1 MTTAPNT
8 DAHDPRIGLD
18 SRRMAITIVAAVV
31 FLVAW
36 IGAGLL
42 EVKAQDSYVTSPG
55 PSLLRIALIAV
66 SGAAAITIA
75 RGLRPIARNV
85 FIVVTVFLCAI
96 EALKWIFTID
106 MLGTDT
112 GGLAGN
118 PTLTTSLGVV
128 SLIVAV
134 AYPIVVAL
142 ALAAVTA
149 PLVPVAEAAAP
160 AVLCRRSRAAAFG
173 LFAATGIVLLVWL
186 LRTMFVDAMFLFEYG
201 DAFNALGA
209 AVGFVSAIAALRVV
223 AESRSLPADEPAL
236 GSSSSGTTPRSA
248 RTLAFVIVA
257 CGLLLCLES
266 TLLAVG
272 YPPVSSLGYTGWVI
286 SMFGLVL
293 GSLVLAVRTL
303 NCAPT
308 HDATQPG
315 DRAQPDDTT
324 QSDDSNVANDGTE
337 VGSSGRERSVES

>member
-18 SRRMAITIVAAVV
+18 SRRMAITIVAAVI
-31 FLVAW
+31 FLVTW
-36 IGAGLL
+36 IGTGLL
-42 EVKAQDSYVTSPG
+42 EVKAQDSYVSSPG
-55 PSLLRIALIAV
+55 PSLLLIAV

-75 RGLRPIARNV
+75 RGLRPIPRSV
-85 FIVVTVFLCAI
+85 FIVITVFLCAI

-106 MLGTDT
+106 MLGTGT

-118 PTLTTSLGVV
+118 PALTTALVAV

-134 AYPIVVAL
+134 AFPIVVAL

-149 PLVPVAEAAAP
+149 QLVPVAEAAAP

-186 LRTMFVDAMFLFEYG
+186 LRTMFVDAMFLFEYD

-308 HDATQPG
+308 HDAQPG
-315 DRAQPDDTT
+315 DRAQPDDIT
-324 QSDDSNVANDGTE
+324 QSDETIGSDDSTE
-337 VGSSGRERSVES
+337 VSGRERSVES